1 LINLTGNFARW
12 DVRRE
17 RLTVAS
23 CVVGVGALAWAY
35 LVHLQRTMTS
45 SSTASAAMGGMG
57 MVMDAPWRATDVF
70 FTFAMWSVMM
80 VGMMTP
86 AATPMLLIFASRQ
99 STQRR
104 RAQAQDGPR
113 SAVLLFAL
121 GYMTVWLGFSAA
133 ATLVQWALHGAALLS
148 ASIAVAS
155 PRVAGALLVAASVYQ
170 LTPAKRACLEHC
182 QSPLGFLMSHWRD
195 GPVGTYQMGL
205 RHGIYCLG
213 CCWALMAVLFAVG
226 VMNLAWVAVLTAFI
240 LLERLASGGE
250 RVSQLGGLALIGL
263 GCVALVRTI

>member
-1 LINLTGNFARW
+1 LIDLTNNFARW
-12 DVRRE
+12 DARRD

-23 CVVGVGALAWAY
+23 CIVGVGALAWVY

-57 MVMDAPWRATDVF
+57 MVMNAPWRATDVF

-80 VGMMTP
+80 IGMMTP
-86 AATPMLLIFASRQ
+86 AATPMLLIFAS
-99 STQRR
+99 TQRR
-104 RAQAQDGPR
+104 RAQAEGGVR
-113 SAVLLFAL
+113 SPVLLFAL

-133 ATLVQWALHGAALLS
+133 ATLAQWALHDAALLS
-148 ASIAVAS
+148 ASMAVAS
-155 PRVAGALLVAASVYQ
+155 PRVAGALLVAAGVYQ

-195 GPVGTYQMGL
+195 GPAGTYQMGI

-226 VMNLAWVAVLTAFI
+226 VMNLAWVGALTVFI
-240 LLERLASGGE
+240 LLERLGGHSV
-250 RVSQLGGLALIGL
+250 RVARLGAVLMIGL
-263 GCVALVRTI
+263 GVLRGLGAA

>member
-1 LINLTGNFARW
+1 MINLADNFARW
-12 DVRRE
+12 DARRD
-17 RLTVAS
+17 RLTVAI
-23 CVVGVGALAWAY
+23 CIVGVGALAWAY

-86 AATPMLLIFASRQ
+86 AATPMLLLFA

-104 RAQAQDGPR
+104 RAQAQDGAR

-133 ATLVQWALHGAALLS
+133 ATLVQWALHDAALLS
-148 ASIAVAS
+148 ASMAVAS
-155 PRVAGALLVAASVYQ
+155 PRVAGALLVAAGAYQ

-226 VMNLAWVAVLTAFI
+226 VMNIAWVGALTVFI
-240 LLERLASGGE
+240 LLERLGGNSV
-250 RVSQLGGLALIGL
+250 RVARLGGVLMVGL
-263 GCVALVRTI
+263 GILRFHSS

>member
-12 DVRRE
+12 NARRD

-23 CVVGVGALAWAY
+23 CIVGVGALAWAY
-35 LVHLQRTMTS
+35 LVHLRRTMTS

-57 MVMDAPWRATDVF
+57 MIMDAPWRATDVF

-86 AATPMLLIFASRQ
+86 AATPMLLIFAS
-99 STQRR
+99 TQRR
-104 RAQAQDGPR
+104 RAPAQAGAR
-113 SAVLLFAL
+113 SPVLLFAL
-121 GYMTVWLGFSAA
+121 GYATVWIGFSAVA
-133 ATLVQWALHGAALLS
+133 ALAQWVLHDAALLS
-148 ASIAVAS
+148 PAMAVAS
-155 PRVAGALLVAASVYQ
+155 PRVAGALLVAAGAYQ

-226 VMNLAWVAVLTAFI
+226 VMNLAWVGALTVFI
-240 LLERLASGGE
+240 LLERLGGNSV
-250 RVSQLGGLALIGL
+250 RVARLGAVLMIGL
-263 GCVALVRTI
+263 GVLRGLSAA